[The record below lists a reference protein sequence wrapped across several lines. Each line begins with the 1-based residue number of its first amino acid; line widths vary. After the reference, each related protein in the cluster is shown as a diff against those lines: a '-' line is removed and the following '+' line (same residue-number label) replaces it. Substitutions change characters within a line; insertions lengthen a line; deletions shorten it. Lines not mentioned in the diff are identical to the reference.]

1 MCKAVTVPF
10 FKHLAKSLAKNK
22 EEEKPLFSQDE
33 KKFERT
39 PCEEENQLYFE
50 NTEEVNSFWRR
61 LWQTEAKDNMHI
73 KKLAYTKCRFPLSS
87 ITSIYGIR
95 TLPYL

>member
-61 LWQTEAKDNMHI
+61 LWQTEAKDNMDTTWI
-73 KKLAYTKCRFPLSS
+73 KEVEESMERKWARKKL
-87 ITSIYGIR
+87 
-95 TLPYL
+95 